1 MEEHGMAR
9 RSKQEYLRTIH
20 ARYQQAG
27 RAEKTTMLD
36 EFTTVC
42 GYNRNYAIW
51 LLNRPVSEP
60 SRPRR
65 VARRSP
71 RYSEAMVRV
80 LAQVWE
86 ASGYLCAQRLKA
98 ALPQWLPWMRCRV
111 PLTAELERQLLA
123 ISPRQMDRRL
133 QARKRTLKRRLYG
146 TTRPGSLLK
155 HQIPIKTD
163 HWDVQQP
170 GYLEIDLVSHSGA
183 SAVGEFLHTLDSVD
197 IQTCWVERQAV
208 MGKGRHG
215 VVQALATLEQ
225 HLPFPLRGIDSDNG
239 SEFINEHLYAFCQ
252 RPAGQAIQFTRSRP
266 YKKDDNA
273 HVEQKNWTHVRKLVG
288 WDRYDSAEA
297 LAALNALYA
306 DLRLFQNL
314 FQPSMKLLTKIRK
327 GSRLIRRYDVPQTPF
342 QRVCACPDADPDKV
356 AALRRLLARTDPF
369 ALSQRIDQHLQRLY
383 SLAHRP
389 GGQPREAPPLP
400 RRQTARSPWHG
411 WTFSPRVRQPPQA
424 PARPPVNT
432 PAHTIGPGA
441 TITRPSKG
449 EGGGNTAAQG
459 A

>member
-1 MEEHGMAR
+1 
-9 RSKQEYLRTIH
+9 
-20 ARYQQAG
+20 
-27 RAEKTTMLD
+27 MLD
-36 EFTTVC
+36 EFTQVC
-42 GYNRNYAIW
+42 GYHRKYALG
-51 LLNRPVSEP
+51 LLARPLSGP
-60 SRPRR
+60 PRPRR

-98 ALPQWLPWMRCRV
+98 ALPQWLPWMRPRV
-111 PLTAELERQLLA
+111 SLTAEVERQLLA

-133 QARKRTLKRRLYG
+133 QARKRTLKRRMYG

-163 HWDVQQP
+163 HWDVRQP

-215 VVQALATLEQ
+215 VVQAMTTIEQ
-225 HLPFPLRGIDSDNG
+225 QLPFPLRGIDSDNG

-297 LAALNALYA
+297 LAALNTLYA

-314 FQPSMKLLTKIRK
+314 FQPSMKLAAKIRT
-327 GSRLIRRYDVPQTPF
+327 GSRLIRRYDAPRTPF
-342 QRVCACPDADPDKV
+342 ERVCACPDADPSKV
-356 AALRRLLARTDPF
+356 AALRQLLARTDPF
-369 ALSQRIDQHLQRLY
+369 ALSRRIDQHLQRLY

-389 GGQPREAPPLP
+389 GGQPRAVPPLQGRP
-400 RRQTARSPWHG
+400 QARSPWHG
-411 WTFSPRVRQPPQA
+411 WTFSPRIQRPPHA
-424 PARPPVNT
+424 PARPAVKK
-432 PAHTIGPGA
+432 PAHTIGLGQ
-441 TITRPSKG
+441 TITRPAKG
-449 EGGGNTAAQG
+449 EARGNTAARG